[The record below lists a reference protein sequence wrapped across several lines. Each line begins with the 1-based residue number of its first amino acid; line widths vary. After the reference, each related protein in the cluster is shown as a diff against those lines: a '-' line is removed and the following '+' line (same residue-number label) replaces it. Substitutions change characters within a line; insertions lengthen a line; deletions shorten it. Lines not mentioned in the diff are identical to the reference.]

1 MEKFSLEFKKVVSEK
16 YLEGELSLKSVA
28 RMYGISPCT
37 VRKWAYA
44 YREHGISILTGKKG
58 RYSAELKLTVVKE
71 VVDDCFSVRE
81 VAVKHGIPAFGT
93 VCNWLEKYRK
103 YGEDAFIRKNK
114 KSIPVLLS
122 HLWLMLV
129 VVVLKWRFYAAQKYC
144 FYGEDEFVRKNK
156 QSITVQVNSAS

>member
-58 RYSAELKLTVVKE
+58 VSAPSATSCENCPVWQQ
-71 VVDDCFSVRE
+71 SR
-81 VAVKHGIPAFGT
+81 P
-93 VCNWLEKYRK
+93 
-103 YGEDAFIRKNK
+103 
-114 KSIPVLLS
+114 SI
-122 HLWLMLV
+122 
-129 VVVLKWRFYAAQKYC
+129 
-144 FYGEDEFVRKNK
+144 
-156 QSITVQVNSAS
+156 